1 MDQTNCI
8 LPGISIIQQWSEATL
23 MDNKYQAVTR
33 RPPMKAS
40 DLPFGAS
47 KSANDIEKFVLSK
60 PFISHEECL
69 KTSNYKKRIKCPCC
83 FNIKTVSIN
92 EFLGIKLFNK
102 RKNKKFK
109 V

>member
-1 MDQTNCI
+1 
-8 LPGISIIQQWSEATL
+8 
-23 MDNKYQAVTR
+23 MDNKYQAVTG

-60 PFISHEECL
+60 PLISHEECL

-83 FNIKTVSIN
+83 FNIKTVSIKTLID
-92 EFLGIKLFNK
+92 EKTSGDDFSI
-102 RKNKKFK
+102 
-109 V
+109 